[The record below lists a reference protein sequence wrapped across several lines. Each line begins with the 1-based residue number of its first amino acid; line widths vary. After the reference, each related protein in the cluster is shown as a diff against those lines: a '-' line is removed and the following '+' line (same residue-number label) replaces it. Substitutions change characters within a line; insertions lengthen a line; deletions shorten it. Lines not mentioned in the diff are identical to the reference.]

1 MVSHRLVCFT
11 GLSPMHSMKFKGE
24 PSFLR
29 ACALPKKDDFV
40 PGCASDA
47 CSVPTSNR
55 DSGYTGPTTFWWRNG
70 EYERKK
76 TMQTTE
82 LIRVAWAGAYRKR
95 NGQLT
100 RG

>member
-40 PGCASDA
+40 RKSECGSAGVRFGCLLR
-47 CSVPTSNR
+47 PHI
-55 DSGYTGPTTFWWRNG
+55 
-70 EYERKK
+70 
-76 TMQTTE
+76 Q
-82 LIRVAWAGAYRKR
+82 
-95 NGQLT
+95 
-100 RG
+100 